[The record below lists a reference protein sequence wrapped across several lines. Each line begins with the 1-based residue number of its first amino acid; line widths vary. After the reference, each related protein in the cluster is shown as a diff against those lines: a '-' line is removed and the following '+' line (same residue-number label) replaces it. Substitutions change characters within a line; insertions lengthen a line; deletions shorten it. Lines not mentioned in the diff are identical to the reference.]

1 MKKLGSKI
9 LLFTLFL
16 TVFSLPL
23 SVQAGDYPTRAIKA
37 IVPWG
42 PGSGSDVYARGLTGE
57 AAKYLG
63 QPLAITNMGG
73 AGGTRGANYVAKSKP
88 DGYTVMITS
97 QSCMTIYPNI
107 AAKPAYTLND
117 FTPICLFG
125 LNPRVFV
132 ARSDAPWNSVKEV
145 LEDARKNPGKIR
157 MTTVGIT
164 SWGAFA
170 YYGLKDAYPNAEF
183 VPIHLGGTQKSVL
196 AILRGDADVMGG
208 SHGASKA
215 QLDAGKFKA
224 IGVAGET
231 RSKFLPDV
239 PTLKEQGVELRSDFT
254 IFAAAVP
261 KGTPEEAVVKL
272 EQSFRAMCQDPITI
286 ERAQKIY
293 FDLDFKGRKEAM
305 EILSADSAK
314 YGRLAKKFDLKIKEK
329 K

>member
-9 LLFTLFL
+9 LLFSLFL
-16 TVFSLPL
+16 TVFALPL
-23 SVQAGDYPTRAIKA
+23 SVQAGDFPTRAIKA
-37 IVPWG
+37 VVPWG
-42 PGSGSDVYARGLTGE
+42 PGSGSDVYSRGLTGE

-73 AGGTRGANYVAKSKP
+73 AGGTKGANYVAKSKP
-88 DGYTVMITS
+88 DGYTIMITS
-97 QSCMTIYPNI
+97 QSCMTIYSNI

-117 FTPICLFG
+117 FRPICLFG

-132 ARSDAPWNSVKEV
+132 VRSDAPWNSVKEL

-157 MTTVGIT
+157 MTTVGVT

-170 YYGLKDAYPNAEF
+170 YYGLKDANPDAEF
-183 VPIHLGGTQKSVL
+183 VPIHLRGTQKSVL

-231 RSKFLPDV
+231 RSKFIPNV
-239 PTLKEQGVELRSDFT
+239 PTLTEQGVKLRSDFT
-254 IFAAAVP
+254 IFSAVAP
-261 KGTPEEAVVKL
+261 KGTPEKVVVKL

-286 ERAQKIY
+286 DRAKKIY
-293 FDLDFKGRKEAM
+293 FDLGFKGRKETM
-305 EILSADSAK
+305 EILREDSAK
-314 YGRLAKKFDLKIKEK
+314 YGRLAKKFGLKIKAK